1 MIQSRATGCYAT
13 TTQFLRELRSPCG
26 SEGASGSI
34 IDGPGHNA
42 KVTGVTVSP
51 PIHVLA
57 VEPDTVADTLESYRA
72 RMTTLAAQRLAKV
85 KEAANAAGV
94 SCEVVHVE
102 HVHPYKAIIDLA
114 NTKACDVIVMASH
127 GRRGLSAI
135 VLGSETLKVLTHST
149 IPVLVYRGSRAGLS
163 SPYFAAS

>member
-1 MIQSRATGCYAT
+1 MHTHILIPTDGSDLSDEAIQYGTALAK
-13 TTQFLRELRSPCG
+13 
-26 SEGASGSI
+26 AV
-34 IDGPGHNA
+34 NA

-94 SCEVVHVE
+94 SCEVVH
-102 HVHPYKAIIDLA
+102 ASTSIL
-114 NTKACDVIVMASH
+114 TKRLSTSPIP
-127 GRRGLSAI
+127 RRAM
-135 VLGSETLKVLTHST
+135 
-149 IPVLVYRGSRAGLS
+149 
-163 SPYFAAS
+163 